1 MWCYVVCDPYQ
12 TTTRRGSILLWLLH
26 TPRSCTMAM
35 TPNSPSDAEVE
46 DKTKVV
52 VDSWENTKKAA
63 KDAGDAIVRVA
74 SPVGDAIT
82 KASTPALKAM
92 ASGRDSIVKSLGF
105 KAVEPEPEPEPETT
119 TLAEANPLAE
129 IFAKVVG
136 GFCIPCQAAKA
147 APAA

>member
-1 MWCYVVCDPYQ
+1 
-12 TTTRRGSILLWLLH
+12 
-26 TPRSCTMAM
+26 MAM
-35 TPNSPSDAEVE
+35 TPNSPSDAEVGGERIVPSARLNLTSRALDTFIGQVE